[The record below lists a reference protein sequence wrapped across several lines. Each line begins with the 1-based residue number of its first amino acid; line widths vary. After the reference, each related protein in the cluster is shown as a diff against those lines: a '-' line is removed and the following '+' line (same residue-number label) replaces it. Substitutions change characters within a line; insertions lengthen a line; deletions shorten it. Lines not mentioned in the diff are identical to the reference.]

1 MADRFI
7 YAVKA
12 AQTPDLLVLARLL
25 ANSVQEVLDED
36 GATGPHMDPAVRL
49 IAFQIA
55 FAGNGDMGTP
65 GYYEELYNYCVLRA
79 NNGPNADFPQ
89 EHKDVK
95 PPVCQAQ

>member
-1 MADRFI
+1 MADRFY

-12 AQTPDLLVLARLL
+12 SQTQDLLVLARFL
-25 ANSVQEVLDED
+25 ANAAQEVIDEA

-49 IAFQIA
+49 IAYQIA
-55 FAGNGDMGTP
+55 FAGNGDMTTP
-65 GYYEELYNYCVLRA
+65 GYYEDVYNYCVLRA